1 MEKYNC
7 NDYCMNLLLSN
18 SCQNPSEIEGYSEMR
33 IELHCVSYIVTCKTQ
48 DGFNPQYRKE
58 TKDFEVYPFPYE
70 ILSIRR
76 E

>member
-33 IELHCVSYIVTCKTQ
+33 IE
-48 DGFNPQYRKE
+48 RKR
-58 TKDFEVYPFPYE
+58 K
-70 ILSIRR
+70 ILRSIRFLMR
-76 E
+76 F